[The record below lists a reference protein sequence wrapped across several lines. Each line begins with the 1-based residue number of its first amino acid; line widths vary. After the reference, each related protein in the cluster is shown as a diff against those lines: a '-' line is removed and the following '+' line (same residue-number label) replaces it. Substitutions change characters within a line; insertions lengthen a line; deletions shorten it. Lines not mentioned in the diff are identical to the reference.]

1 MSKEKNMKEIKIKV
15 EGKEWKDAIDKAY
28 KKISSKVKVD
38 GFRPGKAPRDMIIK
52 KYGQGNLWMDAADE
66 SIQAAYTKVMD
77 ENKDLE
83 IVCQPEVNVTSVSD
97 DAIEFNFTL
106 TLKPEVKLGKYKGL
120 GVKKEE
126 VKVSKKDIDEAV
138 LAMQKRYAESVIKE
152 GTVENGDTAVIDF
165 EGFKDG
171 VAFEGGKGENYSLEI
186 GSGSFIPGFEE
197 QLIGMKKGETKEINV
212 TFPENYHA
220 EELKGQPA
228 IFKVTV
234 NEIKTTKIPELD
246 KDFFV
251 DLGMEGLETEE
262 ALRKQLEE
270 NNKTRR
276 ESEFENKFIDDL
288 LDAAV
293 KNMEVEIPHVM
304 IHEELDRMLRQ
315 YAENLKMQGIT
326 LEQFYQFTNSNEE
339 QLKSEMHGEAEKR
352 VLERLLLEEIV
363 KSEKIEVK
371 NEDVKK
377 EAEDLAKKYQ
387 MDKDEFLKL
396 FGGLEMVEYDLKM
409 RKALDLLKANN

>member
-138 LAMQKRYAESVIKE
+138 LAMQKRYVESVIKE

-246 KDFFV
+246 KDFFE
-251 DLGMEGLETEE
+251 DLGMEGIETEE

-270 NNKTRR
+270 NIKTRR

-315 YAENLKMQGIT
+315 YDENLKMQGIT

>member
-66 SIQAAYTKVMD
+66 SIQAAYSKVMD

-246 KDFFV
+246 KDFFE
-251 DLGMEGLETEE
+251 DLGMEGIETEE

-270 NNKTRR
+270 NIKTRR

-315 YAENLKMQGIT
+315 YDENLKMQGIT

-339 QLKSEMHGEAEKR
+339 QLKAEMHGEAEKR

>member
-246 KDFFV
+246 KDFFE
-251 DLGMEGLETEE
+251 DLGMEGIETEE

-270 NNKTRR
+270 NIKTRR

>member
-126 VKVSKKDIDEAV
+126 VKVSKKDIDE
-138 LAMQKRYAESVIKE
+138 ESVIKE

-246 KDFFV
+246 KDFFE
-251 DLGMEGLETEE
+251 DLGMDGINSKESLE
-262 ALRKQLEE
+262 KQIE
-270 NNKTRR
+270 
-276 ESEFENKFIDDL
+276 
-288 LDAAV
+288 
-293 KNMEVEIPHVM
+293 
-304 IHEELDRMLRQ
+304 
-315 YAENLKMQGIT
+315 
-326 LEQFYQFTNSNEE
+326 
-339 QLKSEMHGEAEKR
+339 EKR
-352 VLERLLLEEIV
+352 NV
-363 KSEKIEVK
+363 
-371 NEDVKK
+371 N
-377 EAEDLAKKYQ
+377 Y
-387 MDKDEFLKL
+387 
-396 FGGLEMVEYDLKM
+396 G
-409 RKALDLLKANN
+409 